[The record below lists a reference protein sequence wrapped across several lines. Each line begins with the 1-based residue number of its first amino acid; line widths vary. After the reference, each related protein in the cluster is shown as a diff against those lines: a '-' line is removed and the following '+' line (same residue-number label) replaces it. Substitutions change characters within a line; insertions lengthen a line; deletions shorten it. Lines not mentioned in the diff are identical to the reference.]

1 MSVLHFK
8 TRLFKIDP
16 WVILQL
22 PEDVSANFTSRSQVV
37 VKGVVNGVPFETVL
51 EPDGKWSHFFKV
63 GEALQATAK
72 IKAGDTVA
80 VELEQVQEWPEPDV
94 PDDLQTA
101 LNNNPDVHEFWET
114 VTPMARWE
122 WIRWISA
129 TKSAETRAHR
139 IVVSLSKMRKGE
151 KRPCC
156 FNRAMCTDPYVS
168 KGGRLFEPTYDE

>member
-1 MSVLHFK
+1 MSATHFK
-8 TRLFKIDP
+8 TKLFKIDP
-16 WVILQL
+16 WTILQL
-22 PEDVSANFTSRSQVV
+22 PEDVSATFSSRSQVV
-37 VKGVVNGVPFETVL
+37 AKGTVNDVPFETVL

-63 GEALQATAK
+63 TEDLQ
-72 IKAGDTVA
+72 KAANVASGDTVD
-80 VELEQVQEWPEPDV
+80 VKLEQVQEWPEPEI
-94 PDDLQTA
+94 PKDLQKA
-101 LNNNPDVHEFWET
+101 LDDHPDIYDFWKT

-122 WIRWISA
+122 WIRWINA

-168 KGGRLFEPTYDE
+168 KSGRLLDPM

>member
-1 MSVLHFK
+1 MTKIHFQTK
-8 TRLFKIDP
+8 LFTIDP
-16 WVILQL
+16 WVILRL
-22 PEDVSANFTSRSQVV
+22 PEDASAHLTSRSQVV
-37 VKGVVNGVPFETVL
+37 VRGTVNGAPIKTVL

-63 GEALQATAK
+63 NEELQKAAD
-72 IKAGDTVA
+72 IKSGDVVE
-80 VELEQVQEWPEPDV
+80 VELEQIQDWPEPEI
-94 PDDLQTA
+94 PDDLQKA
-101 LNNNPDVHEFWET
+101 LDDNPDVYELWRT

-122 WIRWISA
+122 WFRWINA

-168 KGGRLFEPTYDE
+168 KGGRLLEPAHS

>member
-1 MSVLHFK
+1 MSKIHFQ
-8 TRLFKIDP
+8 TTLFTIEP

-22 PEDVSANFTSRSQVV
+22 PEDASANFTSRSQVV
-37 VKGVVNGVPFETVL
+37 VNGTVNNVPFETVL

-63 GEALQATAK
+63 SEDLQ
-72 IKAGDTVA
+72 KAANVKSGDSID
-80 VELEQVQEWPEPDV
+80 VELEQVQEWPEPDI
-94 PDDLQTA
+94 PEDLQKA
-101 LNNNPDVHEFWET
+101 LNDNPDVHMFWDT

-122 WIRWISA
+122 WIRWINA

-168 KGGRLFEPTYDE
+168 KGGRLLDPA

>member
-1 MSVLHFK
+1 MSKVHFQTK
-8 TRLFKIDP
+8 LFMIKP
-16 WVILQL
+16 WVILHL
-22 PEDVSANFTSRSQVV
+22 PEDASANFTSRSQVV
-37 VKGVVNGVPFETVL
+37 VNGTVNSIPFETVL

-63 GEALQATAK
+63 GEDLQKAAN
-72 IKAGDTVA
+72 IKSGDSVD
-80 VELEQVQEWPEPDV
+80 VELEQIQDWPEPDI
-94 PDDLQTA
+94 PEDLQKA
-101 LNNNPDVHEFWET
+101 LHDNPDIYAFWDT

-122 WIRWISA
+122 WIRWINA

-168 KGGRLFEPTYDE
+168 KGGRLLDPV